1 MPADLV
7 TLLATRVRHATS
19 DAFGPDYADVDSMI
33 RRSERA
39 DFQADLA
46 FGLARRLRQAP
57 PAIAQRIA
65 GGLPADDVI
74 ANVEAAGGYLNIT
87 LQSTWLDQAAMR
99 ALASN
104 RLESRAGAV
113 SVSPSTVNW
122 VRRCSDW
129 E

>member
-1 MPADLV
+1 
-7 TLLATRVRHATS
+7 
-19 DAFGPDYADVDSMI
+19 MI

-46 FGLARRLRQAP
+46 LVLARRLRQAP

-65 GGLPADDVI
+65 DGLPADDVI
-74 ANVEAAGGYLNIT
+74 ARVEAAGGYLNIT
-87 LQSTWLDQAAMR
+87 LQSTWLDEAAMR